1 MSRLVLNPRV
11 LPLLPREQDTDSDRH
26 GDSDARAAVN
36 DRHEDKGEG
45 QSEGQSEGES
55 WTA

>member
-1 MSRLVLNPRV
+1 VL
-11 LPLLPREQDTDSDRH
+11 LLLPREQDTDSDRH

-45 QSEGQSEGES
+45 ESEGEGQSEGQSEGES